1 MKRVIERLGE
11 MQMTSAM
18 VEAGCQ
24 LMTSALALQSVD
36 KVSLFYAPVFLGAA
50 GVPMLSAID
59 LDEAPMGW
67 STSIEQTR
75 GGFLVQGISSGSLGV
90 RSEANMFT
98 GLIEATG
105 KVLSVEERAGTMR
118 IAVEAPGIAER
129 LKTGDSVAVSGV
141 CLTAL
146 DIEPGLFHADL
157 AAETVARTSLA
168 LLAPGTT
175 VNLELPTPAGAP
187 WADMLCRGTWTGP
200 ARWSRSNRS
209 TRQRIASSLTGGWRS
224 RFRRPCAVHG
234 GEGLGGHRGHQPD
247 DCAMGWQEVGVAILP
262 HTYAATNLHRLQ
274 AGSPVNLEADVLVKL
289 AAERRP
295 PVSTFELTV
304 DYLVANGY

>member
-1 MKRVIERLGE
+1 
-11 MQMTSAM
+11 
-18 VEAGCQ
+18 
-24 LMTSALALQSVD
+24 
-36 KVSLFYAPVFLGAA
+36 
-50 GVPMLSAID
+50 
-59 LDEAPMGW
+59 
-67 STSIEQTR
+67 
-75 GGFLVQGISSGSLGV
+75 
-90 RSEANMFT
+90 MFT

-187 WADMLCRGTWTGP
+187 
-200 ARWSRSNRS
+200 
-209 TRQRIASSLTGGWRS
+209 
-224 RFRRPCAVHG
+224 
-234 GEGLGGHRGHQPD
+234 LGGHVVQGHVDGTGTVVSLKQVDPAAD
-247 DCAMGWQEVGVAILP
+247 RPIADWWLEIEIPKALRSFMVEKGSIAIEGISLTIARWDGRIVGVAILP
-262 HTYAATNLHRLQ
+262 HTYAATNLHRLR

-289 AAERRP
+289 ATERLSA
-295 PVSTFELTV
+295 VSTFELTV